1 MTLKNLIYC
10 FVLGIFISSSVMAK
24 EDVTGLFSGRVS
36 KINVEGGLVRVR
48 ATFDNVRYLNKKDK
62 ISFWD
67 VHHPIIRCAAY
78 IVGKSNDYFSMRVP
92 DYKNCV
98 TGVSLTMGRY
108 LQFYSQDLANNLAM
122 GHELVDILLKK
133 RLAIQGKVSRNQKEL
148 DNYTEKVSAVNERY
162 KLLREKLESEW
173 REELGLIEEDRLVA
187 LRNFKDL
194 QMRLDELDLKLQ
206 KYKIEDENLVTDR
219 WSLDPRLF
227 YKK

>member
-1 MTLKNLIYC
+1 MLFSL
-10 FVLGIFISSSVMAK
+10 SSYGK
-24 EDVTGLFSGRVS
+24 EELTGLFSARVS

-48 ATFDNVRYLNKKDK
+48 AQFDNVRYLNKKDK
-62 ISFWD
+62 VSFWD
-67 VHHPIIRCAAY
+67 VHHPLIRCTAY
-78 IVGKSNDYFSMRVP
+78 VVGKSNDYFTIRVP
-92 DYKNCV
+92 DYKSCLRGV
-98 TGVSLTMGRY
+98 TMSLGRY
-108 LQFYSQDLANNLAM
+108 LQFYSQDLANNIAM
-122 GHELVDILLKK
+122 GRELVDILLKK
-133 RLAIQGKVSRNQKEL
+133 RLAIQGKVSRNQKDL
-148 DNYTEKVSAVNERY
+148 DSYTEKVNAINERY

-173 REELGLIEEDRLVA
+173 REELGLIEDDRLVS